1 MNFEWNEDQLELF
14 EHALSFARD
23 LDFSKVPDGAFPKDA
38 WRALG
43 EFGYYGLPIDSKY
56 SSCGSG
62 FDILTTVKILEG
74 LGQGSTDTGILFA
87 GAAHTFACAMPIYEH
102 GSEKLKMELL
112 PGLTSGEKIAAN
124 AISEAEAG
132 SDIGKLTTKAWREGD
147 YYVIK
152 GAKSYVT
159 NGSVADYFVLYA
171 TTNPKFGYLGQ
182 TAFVVP
188 ADLPG
193 IEVGNSYKKL
203 GLNSAQLNQVFFDEV
218 KVHKDY
224 VLGSEGQGARIFA
237 ASMDWERCCLF
248 ALFIGVMQRDLE
260 RCIEYANT
268 RKQGDKTIS
277 KFQAVS
283 HRIADMEVRLQ
294 SARLLLYFAAW
305 QKSQNVDNTKA
316 VASSKLAISEAFV
329 QSGIDSIRVHGALG
343 YLQESGVDA
352 SIRDALGSVLFSGT
366 SDIQRELICN
376 RLGLL

>member
-14 EHALSFARD
+14 EHALSFAQD
-23 LDFSKVPDGAFPKDA
+23 LDFSKLPQGEFPMDA

-43 EFGYYGLPIDSKY
+43 EFGYFGLPIDSKY
-56 SSCGSG
+56 SPSGSG
-62 FDILTTVKILEG
+62 FDILTTVKVLEG
-74 LGQGSTDTGILFA
+74 LGQGCADTGILFA

-102 GSEKLKMELL
+102 GSEQLKQQLL
-112 PGLTSGEKIAAN
+112 PLLASGEKIAAN

-132 SDIGKLTTKAWREGD
+132 SNIAKLTTKAWREGD
-147 YYVIK
+147 YYIIQ

-159 NGSVADYFVLYA
+159 NGGVADYFVLYA
-171 TTNPKFGYLGQ
+171 TTNAKFGYLGQ

-260 RCIEYANT
+260 RCIDYANT
-268 RKQGDKTIS
+268 RKQGDQTIS

-343 YLQESGVDA
+343 YLQESGVDS

>member
-23 LDFSKVPDGAFPKDA
+23 LDFSKVPEGEFPKDA
-38 WRALG
+38 WHALG

-74 LGQGSTDTGILFA
+74 LGQGCTDTGILFA

-112 PGLTSGEKIAAN
+112 PELTSGAKIAAN

-188 ADLPG
+188 ANLPG

>member
-1 MNFEWNEDQLELF
+1 MNFEWSEAQLELF
-14 EHALSFARD
+14 EHALSFAKD
-23 LDFSKVPDGAFPKDA
+23 LDFSGLAEDEFPHDV
-38 WRALG
+38 WRQLG
-43 EFGYYGLPIDSKY
+43 DFGFFGLPIDGKY
-56 SSCGSG
+56 AANGSG

-74 LGQGSTDTGILFA
+74 LGQGSADTGVLFA
-87 GAAHTFACAMPIYEH
+87 GAAHTFACCMPIYEH
-102 GSEKLKMELL
+102 GSEALKRELL
-112 PGLTSGEKIAAN
+112 PALVSGEKIAAN

-132 SDIGKLTTKAWREGD
+132 SNIATLATTAKRDGD
-147 YYVIK
+147 YYILN
-152 GAKSYVT
+152 GGKSYVT
-159 NGSVADYFVLYA
+159 NGSVADYYVVYA
-171 TTNPKFGYLGQ
+171 TTNKAFGYLGQ
-182 TAFVVP
+182 SAFVVP
-188 ADLPG
+188 RGVPG
-193 IEVGNSYKKL
+193 IEVGKSYKKM
-203 GLNSAQLNQVFFDEV
+203 GLSKAQLNQVFFDDV
-218 KVHKDY
+218 RVHKDMM
-224 VLGSEGQGARIFA
+224 LGQEGQGARIFA

-260 RCIEYANT
+260 RCIAYANT

-329 QSGIDSIRVHGALG
+329 QSGLDAIRVHGALG
-343 YLQESGVDA
+343 YIQESHVDM
-352 SIRDALGSVLFSGT
+352 SLRDAVGSILFSGT